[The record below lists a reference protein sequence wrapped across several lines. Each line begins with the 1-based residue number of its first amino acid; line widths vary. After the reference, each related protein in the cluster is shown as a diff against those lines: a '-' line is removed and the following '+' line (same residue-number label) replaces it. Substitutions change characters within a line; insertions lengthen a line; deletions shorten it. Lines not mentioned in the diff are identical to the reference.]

1 MKLRLSLALIIT
13 SLNFLCSCAQESEV
27 SGNINIDN
35 FPVIDGSDST
45 DPLRSILM
53 CKMLGFDYTWERRP
67 FTPDPKADIK
77 IVMPVYTCTEEE
89 QHHLRNHCLKQSN
102 THQSFIN
109 LIDGTVE
116 LIITARSISRD
127 ERVYANEKD
136 VSLIEKPIAKDALA
150 FMVNPANP
158 VNNLTVSQLQ
168 GIYTGEI
175 TNWKEVGGNDEEI
188 KPYVRN
194 RNSGSQEKFETLVMA
209 GLEIKEFPELQVGKT
224 MMSPYYQLEED
235 TQGIGYSPFY
245 YYSVIVDNESTK
257 AIGINDIAMTKENIE
272 NGSYP
277 YTTNIYAAVR
287 SDIDRSSEA
296 YRLFELLTTAKG
308 QDIIEES
315 GYVPLNEASA
325 VPNIYVDSENT
336 PVSTT
341 YMDLNG
347 RACKRSKKGILI
359 KTDMYADGK
368 TVSHKVVI
376 K

>member
-1 MKLRLSLALIIT
+1 
-13 SLNFLCSCAQESEV
+13 
-27 SGNINIDN
+27 
-35 FPVIDGSDST
+35 
-45 DPLRSILM
+45 
-53 CKMLGFDYTWERRP
+53 
-67 FTPDPKADIK
+67 
-77 IVMPVYTCTEEE
+77 
-89 QHHLRNHCLKQSN
+89 
-102 THQSFIN
+102 
-109 LIDGTVE
+109 
-116 LIITARSISRD
+116 
-127 ERVYANEKD
+127 
-136 VSLIEKPIAKDALA
+136 
-150 FMVNPANP
+150 
-158 VNNLTVSQLQ
+158 
-168 GIYTGEI
+168 
-175 TNWKEVGGNDEEI
+175 
-188 KPYVRN
+188 
-194 RNSGSQEKFETLVMA
+194 
-209 GLEIKEFPELQVGKT
+209 

-245 YYSVIVDNESTK
+245 YYSVIVDNGSTK

-296 YRLFELLTTAKG
+296 YLLFELLTTAKG

-325 VPNIYVDSENT
+325 VPDIYVDSENT

-368 TVSHKVVI
+368 TVSNKVLI